1 VKIER
6 FGITWAVGVV
16 VYRCASSLDQ
26 HFADKQRTIHD
37 VFLIIGLYRL
47 KRISIAPRILS

>member
-6 FGITWAVGVV
+6 FGVTWAVGVV

-47 KRISIAPRILS
+47 KRTSATPRIWS